1 MKILSVNLD
10 VISPLAVR
18 SDHAASRTANSK
30 YIPGNTLLGSLATIH
45 RVLRPERTEEFE
57 QFFLSGQV
65 LYSNLH
71 PSRFESK
78 ETRKE
83 KGWVA
88 QGSVYPLPKT
98 ALTCKRH
105 KGFPSVGSEKGDGHG
120 VRDSLVDWALFKLGA
135 SYPSLPRLDALRSN
149 KVCHFKDEDKECPE
163 LLDHIEGYYRHY
175 HHSISKQARTVQT
188 KNSSRLQTHTGIDR
202 ESGTVREGILYN
214 REVFEEG
221 SKFWGEI
228 HLLVDKDFA
237 AFNSFLWEVKRSELL
252 RLGTGRTRGMGKVA
266 INFEAKEGDD
276 VKDRRADFDDR
287 TEGLNKLIHDQALG
301 PMKDTKDIE
310 KLNNQFFFA
319 LTLHSPVILTDEF
332 LRYHSCIDEEVLCEC
347 FDITCDQ
354 QKEPTN
360 AYNLKS
366 VYSNFSNKRITGW
379 QELWGTPRTNE
390 YAIDT
395 GSVFLFQCDEGK
407 RGKVLDAL
415 FNLEEMG
422 IGNRRAEGFGRIC
435 VSDPF
440 HLRSEQKQ
448 WQKR

>member
-120 VRDSLVDWALFKLGA
+120 VRDSLVDWALFKLGE
-135 SYPSLPRLDALRSN
+135 SDSSLDPVKRIKALQ
-149 KVCHFKDEDKECPE
+149 
-163 LLDHIEGYYRHY
+163 DHKRCTVEGCGEPLHHIDGYYLQYRH
-175 HHSISKQARTVQT
+175 SVTNQERRVQT

-202 ESGTVREGILYN
+202 DSGTVREGILYN
-214 REVFEEG
+214 REVFGEG
-221 SKFWGEI
+221 STFWGEI
-228 HLLVDKDFA
+228 RLLVDKDFA

-276 VKDRRADFDDR
+276 VKDRRAKFDQR
-287 TEGLNKLIHDQALG
+287 TKDLDELIHNKIKAVEIG
-301 PMKDTKDIE
+301 TEDIK
-310 KLNNQFFFA
+310 KLEEQFFFA

-332 LRYHSCIDEEVLCEC
+332 LRYRSRVDAAVLCEI
-347 FDITCDQ
+347 FDVAYNDQ
-354 QKEPTN
+354 SEPTN

-366 VYSNFSNKRITGW
+366 LYSNFSNRRITGW

-390 YAIDT
+390 YAIET
-395 GSVFLFQCDEGK
+395 GSVFLFQCDKSK
-407 RGKVLDAL
+407 REKVLDAL
-415 FNLEEMG
+415 FNLEELG
-422 IGNRRAEGFGRIC
+422 VGNRRAEGFGRIC
-435 VSDPF
+435 VSDRF
-440 HLRSEQKQ
+440 HMRDEQK
-448 WQKR
+448 